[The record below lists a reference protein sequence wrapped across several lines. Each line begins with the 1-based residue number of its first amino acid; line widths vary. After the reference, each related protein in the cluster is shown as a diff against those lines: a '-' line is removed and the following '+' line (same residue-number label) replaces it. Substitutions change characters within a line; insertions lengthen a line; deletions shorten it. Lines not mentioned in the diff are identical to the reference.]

1 MSNITDGMYAYI
13 AGTVSDATHR
23 GTSQGFRITVDV
35 QRPKAQYPD
44 QVTVWYQGT
53 GSFSKGDRVKFKGW
67 LSWMRNEAANGKTYF
82 NVSLNKPE
90 LLEQEKSYQQQMTA
104 EQVAED
110 ILGAKLI
117 DDEAPF

>member
-13 AGTVSDATHR
+13 AGTVTDVTFK
-23 GTSQGFRITVDV
+23 GTSTGFRITVAV

-44 QVTVWYQGT
+44 YVTVWFQGD
-53 GSFSKGDRVKFKGW
+53 GSFHEGDRVKFKGW

-90 LLEQEKSYQQQMTA
+90 LLEQEKARQTVTA
-104 EQVAED
+104 EQVAAD
-110 ILGAKLI
+110 ILGATPI